1 MYNVLE
7 NLRVEGTIYR
17 RDGATIQQQY
27 YDAVKEYIIVEAE
40 EKVIFQVPL
49 DWDGFKN
56 ETASSMARSGMD
68 VYFAL
73 AYLTSGDE
81 LVVDFEGR
89 PIEAFNSMLDG
100 VRIKKFVKRTLCVVR
115 KINEKNTMFET
126 EAFSLKVQYT
136 EPLIRLMKLKC
147 YGKDGL
153 ICAKNMS
160 DMLHNLV
167 SSGV

>member
-1 MYNVLE
+1 MSNVLD

-17 RDGATIQQQY
+17 RDGAVIPQKY
-27 YDAVKEYIIVEAE
+27 YDAVKEHIIVEAE

-49 DWDGFKN
+49 DWEGFKN
-56 ETASSMARSGMD
+56 ETASAMGRSEMD

-81 LVVDFEGR
+81 MVVDFEGK

-100 VRIKKFVKRTLCVVR
+100 VRVRKFVKRTLCVIH
-115 KINEKNTMFET
+115 KINEKNAMFEA
-126 EAFSLKVQYT
+126 EAFSLKIQYV
-136 EPLIRLMKLKC
+136 EPLIRLMKMKC

-153 ICAKNMS
+153 ICVKNIA
-160 DMLHNLV
+160 DMLNSFV
-167 SSGV
+167 SSSV